1 MREMRPSPIALVSF
15 RPFYTAEKHTFMD
28 PH

>member
-15 RPFYTAEKHTFMD
+15 RPCYTAEKRTFMEA
-28 PH
+28 H